1 MKYQQRQQQQKKQQ
15 MSLNELQRNEMLN
28 PWLLQADLV

>member
-1 MKYQQRQQQQKKQQ
+1 MKYQQRQQKKKQQ